1 MDLFLYLRMSE
12 CGQGET
18 QRRRGTGR
26 QRDAIIFTAWHY
38 FICVLILLYM
48 SSYYCVIMLLHRV
61 WARGNAKRRGTGWQS
76 EERRIDWPFK
86 KEDRLAFQNKSRQ
99 LRQSCVETAD
109 CTPVALAKCTS
120 CTSKVQVLH
129 TSKVPLWSMWSSVK
143 FVKWPNSSGRF
154 FRLFWSNQIR
164 CNFCNS
170 PISCLQHM

>member
-1 MDLFLYLRMSE
+1 MDLFVSPHVRVWA
-12 CGQGET
+12 GENA
-18 QRRRGTGR
+18 RRRETGR
-26 QRDAIIFTAWHY
+26 RRDTIIFTAWHY
-38 FICVLILLYM
+38 YICVHHTTIYVSAYYCAVILLY
-48 SSYYCVIMLLHRV
+48 RV
-61 WARGNAKRRGTGWQS
+61 WARGNATRRGTGWQS

-86 KEDRLAFQNKSRQ
+86 TKAVNSGSPVSNSGLCT
-99 LRQSCVETAD
+99 SCTV
-109 CTPVALAKCTS
+109 KYTS

-154 FRLFWSNQIR
+154 FRSFWSNQIR